1 MRPHRIL
8 AACLPVLSGFQ
19 NAAAASINNSSS
31 TKDAFIDD
39 LISRMTVEDIVL
51 QIYLMFGDDVVG
63 PKSNNAL
70 YDHALSPAPGSPIG
84 VIHDWYPLN
93 KTYFND
99 LQRLNL
105 EKSHLKIPFMHTGEC
120 LHGVGSFQQSMF
132 PQSLGMSASFD
143 TDLVHRVGSAIGA
156 EARSIG
162 IHACFSPVLDIC
174 QDPRWG
180 RCQGLWILFDDPKEG
195 KS

>member
-1 MRPHRIL
+1 MTTFSPRRVIGLIL
-8 AACLPVLSGFQ
+8 QLLPFLSTA
-19 NAAAASINNSSS
+19 NASNNATNSTSSSKETFINNLVSQ
-31 TKDAFIDD
+31 
-39 LISRMTVEDIVL
+39 MTVPDIVL
-51 QIYLMFGDDVVG
+51 QLYLMFGDAIVG
-63 PKSNNAL
+63 PASNNAL
-70 YDHALSPAPGSPIG
+70 YDQALAPAPGSPVG

-93 KTYFND
+93 KTYYNE

-132 PQSLGMSASFD
+132 PQALAMAASFD
-143 TDLVHRVGSAIGA
+143 EDLVHRVGAAIGA

-162 IHACFSPVLDIC
+162 IHACFAPVLDIC

-180 RCQGLWILFDDPKEG
+180 RCQGL
-195 KS
+195 